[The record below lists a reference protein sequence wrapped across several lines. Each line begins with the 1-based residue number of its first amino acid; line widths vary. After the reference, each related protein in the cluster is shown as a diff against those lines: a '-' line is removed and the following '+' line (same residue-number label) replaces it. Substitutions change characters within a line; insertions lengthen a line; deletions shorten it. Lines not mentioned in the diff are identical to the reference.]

1 MSISHQYTILCDDV
15 RVESNGKLILI
26 GVYVPDIVVL
36 QLPVILPSLNFIQFL
51 RVDEV
56 GQFPFRARIQHLES
70 GRDLAQAM
78 GMMNVGRPGMAINAL
93 RFGNLQV
100 DRTGTFTF
108 IVAFDGHPDEIIHTF
123 DVVLHAAQ
131 LH

>member
-1 MSISHQYTILCDDV
+1 MAISHQYTMLCDDV

-26 GVYVPDIVVL
+26 GVYVPDIVIM
-36 QLPVILPSLNFIQFL
+36 QLPVLLPCLNFIQFL
-51 RVDEV
+51 KVDDT
-56 GQFPFRARIQHLES
+56 GQFPFRARVQHLES
-70 GRDLAQAM
+70 GHDLAQAM
-78 GMMNVGRPGMAINAL
+78 GTLTVNRPGLVVNAL

-100 DRTGTFTF
+100 DRAGTFTF
-108 IVAFDGHPDEIIHTF
+108 IVTFDAQTDEIMHSF